1 MTLTAMDIVVDRGIM
16 AGMSDIDVTNRIE
29 SSRETIHI
37 AEKVSRIG
45 EQILEMTGH
54 FQDELYIIRT
64 MLVLR
69 GVREIHEMP
78 ELKMK
83 MRGHLPTL
91 HVCSTHL
98 HIQSAP

>member
-1 MTLTAMDIVVDRGIM
+1 M
-16 AGMSDIDVTNRIE
+16 AGMSVIDATSRID
-29 SSRETIHI
+29 SSRGTIHI

-45 EQILEMTGH
+45 EQMLEMTGH

-69 GVREIHEMP
+69 GVREVHEMSG
-78 ELKMK
+78 LKMT

-98 HIQSAP
+98 HIQSAR